1 MITCPSCRHQNME
14 GALICEVCGKPL
26 HARHSTATKAIEGQ
40 SASDTLSVPMP
51 AVFENGESSVE
62 AREANALG
70 TMAAP
75 REAEEFLISARLV
88 IPLEEG
94 DVSEHVIAVEDRIV
108 IGRVDHR
115 TDFLP
120 DLNLSR
126 YAAWEKGV
134 SRLHAA
140 IHRDGGQLYL
150 VDLASTNGT
159 YLNGERLS
167 PREPHVL
174 ADGDSVRLGLFE
186 LKIYYQ
192 YSALAEGGQN

>member
-1 MITCPSCRHQNME
+1 ME
-14 GALICEVCGKPL
+14 GALMCEACGMPL
-26 HARHSTATKAIEGQ
+26 HARHSTATKALEGE
-40 SASDTLSVPMP
+40 SLSETLSVPMVP
-51 AVFENGESSVE
+51 AAGDDEAAEV
-62 AREANALG
+62 AREREVPG
-70 TMAAP
+70 VP
-75 REAEEFLISARLV
+75 RGAEEFLVSARVV
-88 IPLEEG
+88 IPLEGG
-94 DVSEHVIAVEDRIV
+94 DVSEHIIAVEDRIV

-140 IHRDGGQLYL
+140 IHRDGAQLYL

-159 YLNGERLS
+159 YLNGECLS
-167 PREPHVL
+167 PRVPHLL
-174 ADGDSVRLGLFE
+174 ADGDSIRLGLFE

-192 YSALAEGGQN
+192 YSALDDNE

>member
-1 MITCPSCRHQNME
+1 MITCPSCRYDNME
-14 GALICEVCGKPL
+14 GALMCEACGKPL
-26 HARHSTATKAIEGQ
+26 HARHSTATKALEDEK
-40 SASDTLSVPMP
+40 AVPDTLSVPVSDLLGNIGAAESGAPMGSAGP
-51 AVFENGESSVE
+51 AILG
-62 AREANALG
+62 RE
-70 TMAAP
+70 M
-75 REAEEFLISARLV
+75 EEFLVSARLV
-88 IPLEEG
+88 IPTEG
-94 DVSEHVIAVEDRIV
+94 GEVSEHVIAVEDRIV

-140 IHRDGGQLYL
+140 VHREGTQLYL

-159 YLNGERLS
+159 YVNGERLN
-167 PREPHVL
+167 PREPHLL
-174 ADGDSVRLGLFE
+174 ADGDTIRLGLFE

-192 YSALAEGGQN
+192 YSAGIEDR